1 MNETGWFRTS
11 QQSGGTPKNGK
22 QEWKADRGDAG
33 EAVQAG
39 ATSGGARPDGR
50 KAKHIRRKPDVA
62 RRCKPAL
69 SKPARLATGAQRFD
83 REKMHRR
90 GEGLG

>member
-1 MNETGWFRTS
+1 MS
-11 QQSGGTPKNGK
+11 P
-22 QEWKADRGDAG
+22 
-33 EAVQAG
+33 
-39 ATSGGARPDGR
+39 GGANQVVPAFLVEIG
-50 KAKHIRRKPDVA
+50 AVE
-62 RRCKPAL
+62 PAL